1 MARADADKPAK
12 SAEHAA
18 DAVDLLTR
26 DHRLVEELFAA
37 FAAATPQQ
45 LDPLARRV
53 CKMLRI
59 HAQIEE
65 ELFYPVAR
73 RAIQDDEL
81 IDAAEREHAEA
92 RQTIA
97 RVESMTSD
105 HADFKPA
112 VEALASA
119 VAEHV
124 REEEGELFPRLRGA
138 GVNLVSLGVALAERR
153 DTLLDT
159 LGLHSDDEEG
169 AANQREVQQAPPKP
183 SRESGAERGA

>member
-1 MARADADKPAK
+1 MARADAGESTDLV
-12 SAEHAA
+12 A

-26 DHRLVEELFAA
+26 DHRLLEELFAA

-45 LDPLARRV
+45 LDPLARRT
-53 CKMLRI
+53 CKLLRI

-73 RAIQDDEL
+73 RATQDDAM
-81 IDAAEREHAEA
+81 IDEAEREHAEA
-92 RQTIA
+92 RQAIA

-105 HADFKPA
+105 HAGFK
-112 VEALASA
+112 SA
-119 VAEHV
+119 VGDLAAMATAHV
-124 REEEGELFPRLRGA
+124 REEESRLFPRLRNA
-138 GVNLVSLGVALAERR
+138 GVNLVALGVALAERR

-169 AANQREVQQAPPKP
+169 AANQREVQQPPARAPQ
-183 SRESGAERGA
+183 EGEQRGA

>member
-1 MARADADKPAK
+1 MARADETEPG
-12 SAEHAA
+12 EVVA

-37 FAAATPQQ
+37 FDAAAPQQ

-65 ELFYPVAR
+65 EIFYPVAR
-73 RAIQDDEL
+73 RAVQDDVLVDE
-81 IDAAEREHAEA
+81 AEREHEEA
-92 RQTIA
+92 RQAIA

-105 HADFKPA
+105 HTDFKQA
-112 VEALASA
+112 VGDLADQIA
-119 VAEHV
+119 KHV
-124 REEEGELFPRLRGA
+124 EEEEQQLFPQMRSS
-138 GVNLVSLGVALAERR
+138 GVNLVSVGLTLAERR
-153 DTLLDT
+153 DTLLET

-169 AANQREVQQAPPKP
+169 AANQREAQQTPT
-183 SRESGAERGA
+183 RQDLGL

>member
-1 MARADADKPAK
+1 MARADVDKPAK
-12 SAEHAA
+12 PADLVA

-37 FAAATPQQ
+37 FAAAAPQQ
-45 LDPLARRV
+45 LDPLARRA
-53 CKMLRI
+53 CKLLRI

-73 RAIQDDEL
+73 RALPDDGL

-92 RQTIA
+92 RQAIA
-97 RVESMTSD
+97 LVESLTSERSE
-105 HADFKPA
+105 FKPA
-112 VEALASA
+112 IEALTQT
-119 VAEHV
+119 VERHV
-124 REEEGELFPRLRGA
+124 REEESKVFPKLRSA
-138 GVNLVSLGVALAERR
+138 NVNLVALGIALAERR

-169 AANQREVQQAPPKP
+169 AANQREVQQPAAKP
-183 SRESGAERGA
+183 SSETGAERGA

>member
-1 MARADADKPAK
+1 MARSEDTRPADV
-12 SAEHAA
+12 AA

-37 FAAATPQQ
+37 FAQAAPQQ
-45 LDPLARRV
+45 LDPLARRA

-65 ELFYPVAR
+65 ELFYPIAR
-73 RAIQDDEL
+73 RATQDDVL
-81 IDAAEREHAEA
+81 VDHAEREHAQAREA
-92 RQTIA
+92 IA

-105 HADFKPA
+105 DPEFRQAVAD
-112 VEALASA
+112 LANE

-124 REEEGELFPRLRGA
+124 RGEEGELFPQMRNA
-138 GVNLVSLGVALAERR
+138 GVNLVSLGVVLAERR

-169 AANQREVQQAPPKP
+169 AANQREVQPPARGT
-183 SRESGAERGA
+183 SEATRE

>member
-1 MARADADKPAK
+1 MARADANEPA
-12 SAEHAA
+12 EIVA
-18 DAVDLLTR
+18 DAIDLLTR
-26 DHRLVEELFAA
+26 DHRLVEELFTA
-37 FAAATPQQ
+37 FAQAAPQQ

-73 RAIQDDEL
+73 RAVQDDVL
-81 IDAAEREHAEA
+81 IDEAEREHAEA
-92 RQTIA
+92 KQAIA

-105 HADFKPA
+105 HAEFQAA
-112 VEALASA
+112 VGELAERIAS
-119 VAEHV
+119 HV
-124 REEEGELFPRLRGA
+124 EEEEGQLFPQVRSA
-138 GVNLVSLGVALAERR
+138 GVNLVSLGLALAERR

-169 AANQREVQQAPPKP
+169 AANQREVQQPAAARPDLNL
-183 SRESGAERGA
+183 

>member
-1 MARADADKPAK
+1 MARADVNEPHDVVL
-12 SAEHAA
+12 

-37 FAAATPQQ
+37 FDQAAPQQ

-65 ELFYPVAR
+65 EILYPIAR
-73 RAIQDDEL
+73 RAVGDDVL
-81 IDAAEREHAEA
+81 IDDAQREHADA
-92 RQTIA
+92 RQSIA

-105 HADFKPA
+105 DSGFKEA
-112 VEALASA
+112 VSALAA
-119 VAEHV
+119 QIAEHV
-124 REEEGELFPRLRGA
+124 DSEEHQLFPQLRDR
-138 GVNLVSLGVALAERR
+138 GVNLAFIGLTLAERR

-169 AANQREVQQAPPKP
+169 AANQRDAQQP
-183 SRESGAERGA
+183 STAGRPSI